1 MHNLLAPIRRRLVR
15 HRRIP
20 KRHRHLDFSTQALF
34 IKLKR
39 LFASPIEHQI
49 RRYLCLTRG
58 NGCLFH
64 SGLTHFLP
72 PSKTLNLP
80 PSKRQSANLTCSL
93 QVIIATIL
101 CAFQTARSQPPL
113 RMPPT
118 PLPTNARP
126 PLLPLHPP

>member
-1 MHNLLAPIRRRLVR
+1 MHNLLAPVRRRLVR

-20 KRHRHLDFSTQALF
+20 ECHRHLDFSTQALL
-34 IKLKR
+34 IKLER

-72 PSKTLNLP
+72 PSKTLKLP
-80 PSKRQSANLTCSL
+80 ASKRQSANLTCLL
-93 QVIIATIL
+93 QVIIATIPR
-101 CAFQTARSQPPL
+101 CPRNGPFPIAAPDAPSTPP
-113 RMPPT
+113 
-118 PLPTNARP
+118 
-126 PLLPLHPP
+126 